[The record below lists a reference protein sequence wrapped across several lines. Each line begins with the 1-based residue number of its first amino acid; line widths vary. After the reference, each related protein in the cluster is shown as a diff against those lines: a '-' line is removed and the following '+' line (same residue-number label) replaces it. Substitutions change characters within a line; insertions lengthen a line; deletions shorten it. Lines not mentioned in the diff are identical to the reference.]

1 MTQTLYQSTIADR
14 ESADKL
20 VADTIDITGVRW
32 VDVNITH
39 GSIMV
44 THDDDYDEATFKSI
58 AGV

>member
-1 MTQTLYQSTIADR
+1 MPQTLYQSTITDK

-20 VADTIDITGVRW
+20 VADTIDIAGVRW

-39 GSIMV
+39 STIMV
-44 THDDDYDEATFKSI
+44 THDEDYDEAAFKSI